1 MYVLS
6 HIWLFEILL
15 DCSPLDSS
23 VHGMFQARI
32 QEFVAIS
39 SSRGSSQPRDE
50 TASPVFPALQADSL
64 PLSHQGSPN
73 TYA

>member
-6 HIWLFEILL
+6 HIWFFEILL

-32 QEFVAIS
+32 QEWVAIS

-50 TASPVFPALQADSL
+50 THISCVSCIAGRFFTVEPSGKP
-64 PLSHQGSPN
+64 
-73 TYA
+73 